1 MGTIKGGKV
10 CIKVNEN
17 YGPYFPTHKGL
28 RQGDSLS
35 PLMFN
40 LVADALAIL
49 MDNARKMGL
58 IKGLLAENIEGG
70 LICYNTQM
78 APFFCCKMIMKV
90 PAT

>member
-1 MGTIKGGKV
+1 
-10 CIKVNEN
+10 
-17 YGPYFPTHKGL
+17 
-28 RQGDSLS
+28 
-35 PLMFN
+35 MFN
-40 LVADALAIL
+40 LAADALAIL

>member
-1 MGTIKGGKV
+1 
-10 CIKVNEN
+10 
-17 YGPYFPTHKGL
+17 
-28 RQGDSLS
+28 
-35 PLMFN
+35 MFN
-40 LVADALAIL
+40 LAADALAIL

-78 APFFCCKMIMKV
+78 TPFFCCKMIMKV